1 MTDARLPG
9 RDRHHAEP
17 RGSFG
22 GIASGSARG
31 ARTRAA
37 TGATEPTPAALRAAR
52 RRWASGVAVVTT
64 LERDGE
70 EIALRGATMSS
81 FQALSLEPPLV
92 SLAVE
97 QGSRIER
104 WISAA
109 GVYAVSILDR
119 AHEFLSDR
127 FSGYGPAP
135 DARFTGIPHD
145 LAVTGCPV
153 LRGALAWF
161 DCEVTQLVEAGDHL
175 LAIGAVRAVGLGA
188 DTDDPLLNYEGTYR
202 RLEGQ

>member
-17 RGSFG
+17 SGSFG
-22 GIASGSARG
+22 GIVGGSVRG
-31 ARTRAA
+31 ARSAA
-37 TGATEPTPAALRAAR
+37 SDGTEPTPSALRAAR

-64 LERDGE
+64 IEAEGE
-70 EIALRGATMSS
+70 SVALRGATMSS
-81 FQALSLEPPLV
+81 FQTVSLEPPLV
-92 SLAVE
+92 SLALE

-104 WISAA
+104 WISASR
-109 GVYAVSILDR
+109 VYAVSILDR
-119 AHEFLSDR
+119 AHEFQSDR

-135 DARFTGIPHD
+135 DARFTGIPHEF
-145 LAVTGCPV
+145 AVTGCPV

-161 DCEVTQLVEAGDHL
+161 DCEVTQVVEVGDHL
-175 LAIGAVRAVGLGA
+175 MAIGAVRAIGLGP
-188 DTDDPLLNYEGTYR
+188 DTDDPLLNYEGAYR